1 MRLASSDR
9 SMPLPR
15 TTQVLIV
22 GGGPAGSAS
31 AAFLA
36 QAGVDV
42 TVVDRAHFPR
52 AKPCAEYLSPEA
64 SRVLHAMGVLSAVEN
79 AGAAQLTGMRVRA
92 PNGFEIEGAF
102 AAEHG
107 FRGFRDRGLALRR
120 EVLDALL
127 LDRARACGA
136 FVHEGVTLEALESA
150 ARGYTVRVRE
160 GGVEQTLHAELVI
173 GADGLRSRVARALG
187 LARRSRWP
195 RRLALVAHWRGV
207 EGIGARGEM
216 HVQHDGYLGL
226 ADVGAG
232 LTNVALVVPARH
244 ARDAA
249 GNADGYVRDWM
260 AQYPHLASRFVHAE
274 RVSPVRATGPFAS
287 RAIRAWAPDAALV
300 GDAADFFDPFT
311 GEGIYAALRGGEM
324 VAPYVVDA
332 LRAPTAK
339 ASADAL
345 RAYERARVRTFAG
358 KWRVEQLI
366 GLAVT
371 FPALMNHAARVLS
384 RRTDLADL
392 LIGVTGDFVPA
403 REMLRPGVLWRL
415 LVPPARS

>member
-1 MRLASSDR
+1 M
-9 SMPLPR
+9 
-15 TTQVLIV
+15 
-22 GGGPAGSAS
+22 
-31 AAFLA
+31 
-36 QAGVDV
+36 
-42 TVVDRAHFPR
+42 VDRAHFPR

-64 SRVLHAMGVLSAVEN
+64 SRVLHAMGVLQAVEA

-120 EVLDALL
+120 DVLDGLL
-127 LDRARACGA
+127 LDRARTYGA
-136 FVHEGVTLEALESA
+136 TVHEGVTLESLDA
-150 ARGYTVRVRE
+150 APRGYTVRVRQ
-160 GGVEQTLHAELVI
+160 GGEDHTLHADLVI

-187 LARRSRWP
+187 VARRSRWP

-207 EGIGARGEM
+207 DGIGARGEM

-226 ADVGAG
+226 ADVGGG
-232 LTNVALVVPARH
+232 LTNVALVVPARL
-244 ARDAA
+244 ARAAA
-249 GNADGYVRDWM
+249 GNADGYVRDWL
-260 AQYPHLASRFVHAE
+260 ARYPHLSSRFVQAE

-287 RAIRAWAPDAALV
+287 HATRAWAPDAALV

-324 VAPYVVDA
+324 VAPYVAEA

-339 ASADAL
+339 AAAHAL
-345 RAYERARVRTFAG
+345 RAYDRERVRTFTG
-358 KWRVEQLI
+358 KWRVEKLI
-366 GLAVT
+366 GLAVS
-371 FPALMNHAARVLS
+371 FPTLMNHAARVLS

-403 REMLRPGVLWRL
+403 REVLRPGVLWRML
-415 LVPPARS
+415 IPPARS

>member
-1 MRLASSDR
+1 MS
-9 SMPLPR
+9 LPHR
-15 TTQVLIV
+15 TQVLIV

-31 AAFLA
+31 ATFLA
-36 QAGVDV
+36 QMGVDV

-52 AKPCAEYLSPEA
+52 PKPCAEYLSPEA
-64 SRVLHAMGVLSAVEN
+64 SRVLHAMGTLEAVED

-127 LDRARACGA
+127 LTRARESGA
-136 FVHEGVTLEALESA
+136 SVHEGVTLESVHA
-150 ARGYTVRVRE
+150 ASRGYTVRVRE
-160 GGVEQTLHAELVI
+160 AGVTRTVQADVLI

-187 LARRSRWP
+187 VARRARWP

-207 EGIGARGEM
+207 AGIGARGEM
-216 HVQHDGYLGL
+216 HVQRDGYLGL
-226 ADVGAG
+226 AHVGGG
-232 LTNVALVVPARH
+232 LTNVALVIPARL
-244 ARDAA
+244 ARGVA
-249 GNADGYVRDWM
+249 GNADGYVRDWL
-260 AQYPHLASRFVHAE
+260 ARYPHLAERFARAE

-287 RAIRAWAPDAALV
+287 HATRAWAPDAALV

-324 VAPYVVDA
+324 VAPFVADA
-332 LRAPTAK
+332 LRAPTAR
-339 ASADAL
+339 AAAQAL
-345 RAYERARVRTFAG
+345 RAYDRERVRTFAG
-358 KWRVEQLI
+358 KWRVEKLI
-366 GLAVT
+366 GLAVA

-392 LIGVTGDFVPA
+392 LIGVTGDFIPA
-403 REMLRPGVLWRL
+403 REVLRPGVLWRM

>member
-1 MRLASSDR
+1 
-9 SMPLPR
+9 MPLPR
-15 TTQVLIV
+15 TSQVLIV
-22 GGGPAGSAS
+22 GGGPAGSAT
-31 AAFLA
+31 ATFLT
-36 QAGVDV
+36 QAGVQV
-42 TVVDRAHFPR
+42 TVLDRAHFPR
-52 AKPCAEYLSPEA
+52 PKPCAEYLSPEA
-64 SRVLHAMGVLSAVEN
+64 SRVLHAMGVLGAVES

-127 LDRARACGA
+127 IDRAREAGA
-136 FVHEGVTLEALESA
+136 EVHEGVALESLDA
-150 ARGYTVRVRE
+150 QSRGYSVGVRE
-160 GGVEQTLHAELVI
+160 GGALRTVHADLVI

-187 LARRSRWP
+187 VARRSRWP
-195 RRLALVAHWRGV
+195 KRLALVAHWRGV
-207 EGIGARGEM
+207 DGIGARGEM

-226 ADVGAG
+226 ADVGGG
-232 LTNVALVVPARH
+232 LTNVALVVPARS
-244 ARDAA
+244 ARAAA
-249 GNADGYVRDWM
+249 GNADGFVRDWL
-260 AQYPHLASRFVHAE
+260 ARYPHLSARFAQAE
-274 RVSPVRATGPFAS
+274 RMSPVRATGPFAS
-287 RAIRAWAPDAALV
+287 HATRAWAPDAALV

-311 GEGIYAALRGGEM
+311 GEGIYAALRGGEL
-324 VAPYVVDA
+324 VAPYVVEA
-332 LRAPTAK
+332 LQARTAR
-339 ASADAL
+339 ASARAL
-345 RAYERARVRTFAG
+345 RAYDRERIRTFAG
-358 KWRVEQLI
+358 KWRVEKLI

-403 REMLRPGVLWRL
+403 REVLRPGVLWRM